1 MVNNV
6 KALINITVL
15 PTIKHRQS
23 YLKPYIRKFINLTT
37 NDMHCMKKVKFIWY
51 LLTIVPIALLIL
63 GYIFPSQF
71 FGSQETIRDFVNQF
85 GIFAPIAFI
94 VIQILQVVI
103 TPFSHYAVSIAG
115 GFIFGT
121 WLGFIYN
128 WIGRVI
134 GTAIAFYLG
143 RYLGRKIIKHVV
155 KEETIKKYDHY
166 FEKGKIL
173 LFLAYF
179 LPLFPDDELSYLAGF
194 SAISPRVFLPLMA
207 IGHLSGSLS
216 LAYLGNGIQSFKE
229 PLFIILSLITLVGGI
244 WFVWHYRKVMNSKH
258 KV

>member
-1 MVNNV
+1 
-6 KALINITVL
+6 
-15 PTIKHRQS
+15 
-23 YLKPYIRKFINLTT
+23 
-37 NDMHCMKKVKFIWY
+37 MKKIKFVWY
-51 LLTIVPIALLIL
+51 ILTVIPILLLIL

-71 FGSQETIRDFVNQF
+71 FSNQELIRNFVNSF
-85 GIFAPIAFI
+85 GLFAPIAFI
-94 VIQILQVVI
+94 ILQILQVIV

-128 WIGRVI
+128 LIGRVI

-155 KEETIKKYDHY
+155 KEETIKKYDYY
-166 FEKGKIL
+166 FDKGKLL

-194 SAISPRVFLPLMA
+194 SSMAAKIFIPLMI
-207 IGHLSGSLS
+207 IGHVSGSLS
-216 LAYLGNGIQSFKE
+216 LAYIGNGVQSVKE
-229 PLFIILSLITLVGGI
+229 PMFIFLSLITLIGGI
-244 WFVWHYRKVMNSKH
+244 WFVLHYKKIT
-258 KV
+258 KI